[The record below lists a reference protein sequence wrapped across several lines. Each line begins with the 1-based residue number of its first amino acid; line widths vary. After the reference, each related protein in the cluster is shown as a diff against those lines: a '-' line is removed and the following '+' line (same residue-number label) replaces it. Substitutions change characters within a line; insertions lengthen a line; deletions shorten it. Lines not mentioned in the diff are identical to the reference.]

1 MNLYPC
7 PRCTA
12 PVWPDAVSCP
22 NCRAAVEPGDAVRGL
37 PALLAGLLLMGCGDK
52 DDSGDTAGADTGT
65 VSALY
70 GVAETMDADAAS
82 DAEASPAA
90 ASSVQSSSTI
100 SNRPKS

>member
-12 PVWPDAVSCP
+12 PVWSDAVSCP
-22 NCRAAVEPGDAVRGL
+22 NCHAAVEPGDAVRGL
-37 PALLAGLLLMGCGDK
+37 PELLAGLLLIGCGDK
-52 DDSGDTAGADTGT
+52 DDSADTASGDTGT

-70 GVAETMDADAAS
+70 GVAEVMDTDADATSAV
-82 DAEASPAA
+82 
-90 ASSVQSSSTI
+90 SVQSSSTI

>member
-1 MNLYPC
+1 MSLYPC

-12 PVWPDAVSCP
+12 PVLLDSVSCP

-37 PALLAGLLLMGCGDK
+37 PALLAGLLLIGCGDK
-52 DDSGDTAGADTGT
+52 DDTGDTAGDDTGT

-70 GVAETMDADAAS
+70 GVAETMDADAEDSAG
-82 DAEASPAA
+82 PPVT
-90 ASSVQSSSTI
+90 SSAGQSSSTI